1 MYVNPPSQYLCIKVM
16 QIHTKRNLML
26 AYDSTINCKRFLL
39 LGLAQLYGAY
49 KIPLQAPKP
58 TTSVN
63 LFWVR
68 GRKPSSSSLQ
78 FTTTLSSRRK
88 GHSIMYSCPRLEY
101 LTICTFV
108 VVLDN
113 TQSHKG
119 TCKNV
124 NTSNGWV
131 GVQSTNRKGQVDE
144 YAI

>member
-1 MYVNPPSQYLCIKVM
+1 
-16 QIHTKRNLML
+16 ML

-58 TTSVN
+58 TTGTSAN

-88 GHSIMYSCPRLEY
+88 GHSIKYVQLPPVRVLNYMY
-101 LTICTFV
+101 IC
-108 VVLDN
+108 
-113 TQSHKG
+113 
-119 TCKNV
+119 
-124 NTSNGWV
+124 
-131 GVQSTNRKGQVDE
+131 RRP
-144 YAI
+144 